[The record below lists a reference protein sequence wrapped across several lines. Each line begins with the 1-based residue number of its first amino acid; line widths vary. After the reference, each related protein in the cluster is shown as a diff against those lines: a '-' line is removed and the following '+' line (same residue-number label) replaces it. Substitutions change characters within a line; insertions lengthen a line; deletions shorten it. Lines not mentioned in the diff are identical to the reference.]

1 MPPNTDED
9 SDRDLYVAIG
19 RLVTESARFEDALFY
34 TLDTFVLSD
43 HLPLLFAGQSWEWY
57 VESIKTVVAQFS
69 HLTWRKERE
78 ELLSVLNASRELRES
93 RNWVVHGT
101 WEHDYVLMTVLL
113 RQPQPRIPVAS
124 TISSVVGCVK
134 N

>member
-34 TLDTFVLSD
+34 TLDTFALSD

-69 HLTWRKERE
+69 HFDMKERARG
-78 ELLSVLNASRELRES
+78 S
-93 RNWVVHGT
+93 
-101 WEHDYVLMTVLL
+101 
-113 RQPQPRIPVAS
+113 
-124 TISSVVGCVK
+124 C
-134 N
+134 

>member
-34 TLDTFVLSD
+34 TLDTFALSD

-69 HLTWRKERE
+69 HFDMEERARGAVE
-78 ELLSVLNASRELRES
+78 RSER
-93 RNWVVHGT
+93 
-101 WEHDYVLMTVLL
+101 
-113 RQPQPRIPVAS
+113 VA
-124 TISSVVGCVK
+124 
-134 N
+134 

>member
-69 HLTWRKERE
+69 HFDMEERARG
-78 ELLSVLNASRELRES
+78 S
-93 RNWVVHGT
+93 
-101 WEHDYVLMTVLL
+101 
-113 RQPQPRIPVAS
+113 
-124 TISSVVGCVK
+124 C
-134 N
+134 